1 MPVPSRNGLPY
12 MRHNSTLYFQCPDN
26 QGRLF
31 PSITSEVV
39 QKFDRSGWLPSLLAI
54 HAPASASPFF
64 PDATRIWKKVF
75 GSTVINEDNALMG
88 VTIDIVAVLGTAEM
102 KISQIL
108 QLGRGAVVELDR
120 FVGEPVELRAKGR
133 LVAKGEVIATD
144 DKLSVQITEVVKFST

>member
-1 MPVPSRNGLPY
+1 
-12 MRHNSTLYFQCPDN
+12 
-26 QGRLF
+26 
-31 PSITSEVV
+31 
-39 QKFDRSGWLPSLLAI
+39 
-54 HAPASASPFF
+54 
-64 PDATRIWKKVF
+64 
-75 GSTVINEDNALMG
+75 MG

-120 FVGEPVELRAKGR
+120 FVGEPVELRVEGR

>member
-1 MPVPSRNGLPY
+1 
-12 MRHNSTLYFQCPDN
+12 
-26 QGRLF
+26 
-31 PSITSEVV
+31 
-39 QKFDRSGWLPSLLAI
+39 
-54 HAPASASPFF
+54 
-64 PDATRIWKKVF
+64 
-75 GSTVINEDNALMG
+75 MG

-120 FVGEPVELRAKGR
+120 LVEEPVELRVEGR